1 MPEVEIFG
9 AFWWAFHMGFLI
21 SSVFGWWVDVGI
33 GVGSSVLEDQW
44 HLGVRVSFVWVG
56 FFFWLFSMWVS

>member
-1 MPEVEIFG
+1 
-9 AFWWAFHMGFLI
+9 MGFLI

-56 FFFWLFSMWVS
+56 FFFGCFPCGFS